1 MTKKEEG
8 MNLIFI
14 MIDSLRYDH
23 VSIYNKG
30 ERVFENVESCKTPNI
45 DKFAQNSLIFENV
58 YPCGLPTIPVRYE
71 LMTGFYSLPYRPWCP
86 LTEYDLTIAQILNKE
101 DYLSGFITDTYHYRA
116 PNMNYHRG
124 FNIYEWVRGQ
134 EYDPYEVP
142 VTKRNIDD
150 YVNENYTEDWK
161 KRIIQFLAN
170 TDNMDEK
177 NHFTMQVV
185 EKSIDFLKKARKTNK
200 KIFLWVDSFEP
211 HEPWNPPLKFDKY
224 TSKNYKGPRLIMPM
238 GGEAKNWATEEQIDF
253 IRGLYAGEVSFV
265 DYCFGFL
272 FEELE
277 RLNFYDDSLIILT
290 ADHGH
295 PLADH
300 GKFLKGT
307 DRMYS
312 ELLKVPFIMKFPEE
326 MYKGRIDALIQFP
339 DVLPTILEILGFES
353 NNVCLSGKSFF
364 PVIKGNTDKHRD
376 AVISGYKRGIYRCIR
391 NKEWSFVYTP
401 EEEVDKL
408 FNLKEDPKEK
418 INLIDKYPEIAKELL
433 GKFGS
438 VFFEKKSK
446 KIKGIQ
452 GEYELASSSLE

>member
-1 MTKKEEG
+1 

-238 GGEAKNWATEEQIDF
+238 GGEAKNWTTEEQIDF

-295 PLADH
+295 PQIFSLQ
-300 GKFLKGT
+300 L
-307 DRMYS
+307 
-312 ELLKVPFIMKFPEE
+312 
-326 MYKGRIDALIQFP
+326 RI
-339 DVLPTILEILGFES
+339 
-353 NNVCLSGKSFF
+353 
-364 PVIKGNTDKHRD
+364 
-376 AVISGYKRGIYRCIR
+376 
-391 NKEWSFVYTP
+391 
-401 EEEVDKL
+401 
-408 FNLKEDPKEK
+408 
-418 INLIDKYPEIAKELL
+418 
-433 GKFGS
+433 
-438 VFFEKKSK
+438 
-446 KIKGIQ
+446 
-452 GEYELASSSLE
+452 